1 MKQEE
6 KKKEKKYVKENRNK
20 KEVAEKTEFTQWHP
34 AFCSATK
41 LELVKNKKDL
51 QYHSE
56 YGINTKPIQIDL
68 LVIQKS
74 KDVVIE
80 NQIGKIFKGHNIFE
94 YKSGD
99 DGLNV
104 DTYFKTLA
112 YACLYKAKAPK
123 VDGID
128 AEDITITMA
137 RERKPVKLLYW
148 FQEHEYEIA
157 EQYKGIYYI
166 KKDGFFDVQIL
177 VLKDLDPT
185 LHVWLR
191 SLTRKMKQDVAEKL
205 ILEMSDISEKDDY
218 ENADSVLQVAMKENK
233 KMFTG
238 LKEEY
243 TMCEE
248 LRKLMEPE
256 FSEAKRIAEEEGR
269 RAGMEAGRKLG
280 MEAGMEA
287 GRKVGMKSGMEL
299 SLVVIGK
306 LQEGKMV
313 EEIAEET
320 GVEIEMIELIK
331 KTLGD

>member
-6 KKKEKKYVKENRNK
+6 KKKEKKQVKENSNK
-20 KEVAEKTEFTQWHP
+20 KEVAEKTELAQWHP

-68 LVIQKS
+68 LVIKKL
-74 KDVVIE
+74 KDAVIE

-94 YKSGD
+94 YKSGE

-137 RERKPVKLLYW
+137 REGKPVKLFRW
-148 FQEHEYEIA
+148 FKEHGYTVEEKYE
-157 EQYKGIYYI
+157 GIFYVN
-166 KKDGFFDVQIL
+166 KEGFFDVQIL
-177 VLKDLDPT
+177 VLKDLDPA

-191 SLTRKMKQDVAEKL
+191 SLTKKIKQDVAEKL
-205 ILEMSDISEKDDY
+205 ILEINDISEKDDY
-218 ENADSVLQVAMKENK
+218 ENADSVLQVAMKANK
-233 KMFTG
+233 KMFSG

-269 RAGMEAGRKLG
+269 RAGRED
-280 MEAGMEA
+280 
-287 GRKVGMKSGMEL
+287 GMEL
-299 SLVVIGK
+299 SLSVISK
-306 LQEGKMV
+306 LKEGKTV

-320 GVEIEMIELIK
+320 GVEIEMIELIR
-331 KTLGD
+331 KTLVE

>member
-1 MKQEE
+1 MKQ
-6 KKKEKKYVKENRNK
+6 KEKKNDKKHVKENIIK
-20 KEVAEKTEFTQWHP
+20 KDVSEKTELTQWHP

-51 QYHSE
+51 HYYSE

-137 RERKPVKLLYW
+137 REGKPVKLFRW
-148 FQEHEYEIA
+148 FKEHGYE
-157 EQYKGIYYI
+157 
-166 KKDGFFDVQIL
+166 
-177 VLKDLDPT
+177 
-185 LHVWLR
+185 
-191 SLTRKMKQDVAEKL
+191 
-205 ILEMSDISEKDDY
+205 
-218 ENADSVLQVAMKENK
+218 
-233 KMFTG
+233 
-238 LKEEY
+238 LKEFVH
-243 TMCEE
+243 
-248 LRKLMEPE
+248 K
-256 FSEAKRIAEEEGR
+256 
-269 RAGMEAGRKLG
+269 
-280 MEAGMEA
+280 
-287 GRKVGMKSGMEL
+287 
-299 SLVVIGK
+299 
-306 LQEGKMV
+306 
-313 EEIAEET
+313 
-320 GVEIEMIELIK
+320 
-331 KTLGD
+331 